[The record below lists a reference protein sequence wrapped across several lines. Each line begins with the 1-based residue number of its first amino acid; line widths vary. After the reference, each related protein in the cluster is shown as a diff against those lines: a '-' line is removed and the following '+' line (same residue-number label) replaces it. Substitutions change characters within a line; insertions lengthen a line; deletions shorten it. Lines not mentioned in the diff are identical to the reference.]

1 MGLNSGNLKSMK
13 TVVSRTFYQRNADK
27 LETPEQ
33 QQIMGE
39 LCEHP
44 RLVHLKK
51 QLGGPRI

>member
-33 QQIMGE
+33 QQIMEE